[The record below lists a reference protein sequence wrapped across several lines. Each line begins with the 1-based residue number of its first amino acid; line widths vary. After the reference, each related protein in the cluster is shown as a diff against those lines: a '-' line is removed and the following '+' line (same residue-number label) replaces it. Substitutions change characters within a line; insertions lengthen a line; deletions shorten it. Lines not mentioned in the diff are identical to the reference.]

1 MRQIG
6 RVPPRLGL
14 LGRRAS
20 GLAAPEAGP
29 RANTIAQAAEELDAD
44 LEEPS
49 SLKLSTQIT
58 EVALE
63 GRVVSP
69 RGPARLLGESVCLRV

>member
-6 RVPPRLGL
+6 HVPPRLGL

-20 GLAAPEAGP
+20 GLAAPEVGP
-29 RANTIAQAAEELDAD
+29 RANTGAQAAEELDED

-63 GRVVSP
+63 GRVVSL
-69 RGPARLLGESVCLRV
+69 RGPARLLGASVCSRV